1 MAAPRRRSR
10 RRLTGAFTERLRQE
24 DGLLP
29 NKKLHYV
36 DCTVLF
42 SEEEKAIIRERG
54 LGQHCVVTDSE
65 VPPPAGATRA
75 LPTLLKVLAPC
86 LFLGGCVAG
95 IGMTAAGNG
104 SGGDFVTGLSWF
116 AALAMFLGR
125 IATKRHVRVAEQPQQ
140 TITLARLL
148 TNPLFSA
155 YALDNA
161 RAKVL
166 DEELRAT
173 LGRLKDGLLVNRD
186 ITEAETFEL

>member
-1 MAAPRRRSR
+1 MRV
-10 RRLTGAFTERLRQE
+10 TIQHRQA

-42 SEEEKAIIRERG
+42 SEEEKAIIAERG
-54 LGQHCVVTDSE
+54 LGRHYIVTDSE
-65 VPPPAGATRA
+65 VPPPPGSQRT
-75 LPTLLKVLAPC
+75 LSTLLKALSPL

-95 IGMTAAGNG
+95 LGMTIGGNG
-104 SGGDFVTGLSWF
+104 HGGDFVTGTSWF
-116 AALAMFLGR
+116 AALAMFLAGV
-125 IATKRHVRVAEQPQQ
+125 ALKRHVRVAQQPQQ

-148 TNPLFSA
+148 TNPSFSA

-166 DEELRAT
+166 DEELRTT

-186 ITEAETFEL
+186 IKEAETFEL